1 MGSPRPSLS
10 QCYQSKRASLSSNAR
25 NPSAESYRIL
35 HILHMLL
42 FPNLQLWMSHNLSL
56 SRMFPAE
63 TSNESSKS
71 IGLLE
76 LHLIPHILLHSS
88 QICKPLVSPKSP
100 PLQPVQS
107 KLETDPTD
115 PPTALYVVDLRAQ
128 PSYII
133 ALDQKRDRIQ
143 QQLSLS
149 LSLMRTHHFKLD
161 RPTTECVFSIDD
173 DNPTLVRLAGLESIL
188 LQTRRRPKDGWMDR
202 WIQAAL
208 SLRRLTYLECNYSST
223 K

>member
-115 PPTALYVVDLRAQ
+115 PSTALYVVDLRAQ

-149 LSLMRTHHFKLD
+149 LSHANAPLQTRSTYNRMCVLD
-161 RPTTECVFSIDD
+161 RPPIECVFSIDD

-188 LQTRRRPKDGWMDR
+188 LQTRRRPKDGWMDG
-202 WIQAAL
+202 
-208 SLRRLTYLECNYSST
+208 
-223 K
+223 